1 MGKKT
6 TEVVVLVTASSEEEA
21 ARIGRGVV
29 EDGLAA
35 CANILPGIRSV
46 FRWQGKVSQE
56 REHLLLLKTRGA
68 LFTPLAARVKALH
81 SYQVP
86 EIIALPIEQGWSDYL
101 QWIREVT
108 DKPKRRLTKSKKR

>member
-6 TEVVVLVTASSEEEA
+6 AEVVVFVTASSEEEA

-35 CANILPGIRSV
+35 CANILPGIRSI

-56 REHLLLLKTRGA
+56 KETLLILKTREA
-68 LFTPLAARVKALH
+68 LFPSLAGRVKALH

-86 EIIALPIEQGWSDYL
+86 EIIALPIKQGWSDYL
-101 QWIREVT
+101 QWIRDVT
-108 DKPKRRLTKSKKR
+108 AKPQRRLAKSKKR